1 MKKIIF
7 TLLLSTFL
15 ILTFS
20 QLYFNKDKI
29 EKGNKTILEKSEIKG
44 DIYSDNWA
52 KKVLE
57 KMTLEEKIAQL
68 MMIRVYSNKDGKY
81 EQDIIDEIAKFQPGG
96 VCFFQG
102 GPVRQINLTN
112 RLQKVSKIPLL
123 VAIDGEWGPSMRL
136 DSCAT
141 FPYQMTI
148 GALAQEDESLIYNM
162 GEEIGKQCKALGI
175 HINFAPCVDV
185 NNNSQNP
192 VINFRSF
199 GENRENVARKAILYM
214 QGMQEHGVSA
224 CAKHFPGHGDT
235 KTDSHH
241 ALPVITKSY
250 AELDSL
256 EFYPFKEIIKAG
268 VEMIMVSHLN
278 IPALD
283 TTPNSIATLSHGIIT
298 NILKEKLNFNGIII
312 TDAMD
317 MKGLRNSY
325 PKGSKAEI
333 LALLAGVDILL
344 LPNELKEVIPAIKE
358 AVLNGIIPE
367 ELINEKCLKVLELKQ
382 KKHLKKYQE
391 ISTDNIYEKLSNEK
405 SRQIIQEIEQKS
417 LTLVKNN
424 RLLLPLSEADNSQT
438 AFLFLGDINDSIF
451 YRSITETRDVSY
463 FQLSSNYTKSEEGQL
478 INSLDKFEKIVVFLL
493 SKNQSSKKRYGISDK
508 TIQFLDSFPLQK
520 KSILASYANP
530 YLLEQI
536 ENVNNF
542 SAIFVG
548 YKPTDFA
555 LLGGISAL
563 YDEFPFSGNLPV
575 TINPFGMGTD
585 QWVTQNK
592 TELTIAKAP
601 FSLLSLKT
609 TDSIE
614 TIVQNAIDS
623 QIFPGCQILVLQNGQ
638 TIFHKNFGRLKYEHS
653 SKKVDNETLY
663 DVASITKSVAVSL
676 AIMKLYDEKK
686 LKLND
691 KIGDYLPYLKGS
703 NKAGVTI
710 IELLTHTSG
719 LPAYIPFYKSLCE
732 NGVCNEEFLQDGKD
746 KEFSIEVAKNL
757 YLHHSYIDT
766 IQKTI
771 ATCKL
776 GKKRYLYSDIGFV
789 LLKEIVEEITA
800 LPFEDYVEK
809 EFYRPLKLKRTL
821 FNPLR
826 EFGKSD
832 IAPTESDTL
841 FRKQVVQGYAHDQT
855 AALLGGV
862 GGNAGLFT
870 TANELAV
877 LLQMLL
883 NQGYYEGVQYIS
895 SETVKL
901 FTSTHSIH
909 GCNRR
914 ALGFDTPNFASP
926 SSILPEKVGNKT
938 FGHQGF
944 TGTVFWCDPQ
954 NNIIYIFLSNR
965 VYPDAEPNKLARSK
979 IRLIIHQLIY
989 EDYSF

>member
-29 EKGNKTILEKSEIKG
+29 EKGNKTILEKSEKKG

-52 KKVLE
+52 KKELE

-68 MMIRVYSNKDGKY
+68 MMIRVYSNKDRKY

-112 RLQKVSKIPLL
+112 RLQKVNKIPLL

-325 PKGSKAEI
+325 PKGSEAEI

-478 INSLDKFEKIVVFLL
+478 INSLDKFEKIVVF
-493 SKNQSSKKRYGISDK
+493 
-508 TIQFLDSFPLQK
+508 P
-520 KSILASYANP
+520 
-530 YLLEQI
+530 
-536 ENVNNF
+536 
-542 SAIFVG
+542 
-548 YKPTDFA
+548 
-555 LLGGISAL
+555 
-563 YDEFPFSGNLPV
+563 
-575 TINPFGMGTD
+575 
-585 QWVTQNK
+585 
-592 TELTIAKAP
+592 
-601 FSLLSLKT
+601 
-609 TDSIE
+609 
-614 TIVQNAIDS
+614 
-623 QIFPGCQILVLQNGQ
+623 
-638 TIFHKNFGRLKYEHS
+638 
-653 SKKVDNETLY
+653 
-663 DVASITKSVAVSL
+663 
-676 AIMKLYDEKK
+676 
-686 LKLND
+686 
-691 KIGDYLPYLKGS
+691 
-703 NKAGVTI
+703 
-710 IELLTHTSG
+710 
-719 LPAYIPFYKSLCE
+719 
-732 NGVCNEEFLQDGKD
+732 
-746 KEFSIEVAKNL
+746 
-757 YLHHSYIDT
+757 
-766 IQKTI
+766 
-771 ATCKL
+771 
-776 GKKRYLYSDIGFV
+776 
-789 LLKEIVEEITA
+789 
-800 LPFEDYVEK
+800 
-809 EFYRPLKLKRTL
+809 
-821 FNPLR
+821 
-826 EFGKSD
+826 
-832 IAPTESDTL
+832 
-841 FRKQVVQGYAHDQT
+841 
-855 AALLGGV
+855 
-862 GGNAGLFT
+862 
-870 TANELAV
+870 
-877 LLQMLL
+877 
-883 NQGYYEGVQYIS
+883 
-895 SETVKL
+895 
-901 FTSTHSIH
+901 
-909 GCNRR
+909 
-914 ALGFDTPNFASP
+914 
-926 SSILPEKVGNKT
+926 
-938 FGHQGF
+938 
-944 TGTVFWCDPQ
+944 
-954 NNIIYIFLSNR
+954 
-965 VYPDAEPNKLARSK
+965 
-979 IRLIIHQLIY
+979 
-989 EDYSF
+989 